1 MRNLPT
7 VLLTLALAFG
17 ITAPASAGDYDFWSD
32 ADFNHMTLNGIDA
45 FAVAVDDV
53 TPYLERHGVTTESLK
68 NLVEAR
74 LRENGVSVI
83 PMDALKQQED
93 AAVLHVKVR
102 TNRDRMWFYFYGL
115 SLNVKQKIPLN
126 NSAGGFV
133 AQTIWTT
140 GRTGTFRPSEARYLN
155 DYLNELLVDFTREYR
170 GQNAATAAR

>member
-7 VLLTLALAFG
+7 LLLYTTLALFAG
-17 ITAPASAGDYDFWSD
+17 TPAVAGEDYWSD

-45 FAVAVDDV
+45 FAVAVDEV
-53 TPYLERHGVTTESLK
+53 TPFLERHGVTTATLRTQ
-68 NLVEAR
+68 VETR
-74 LRENGVSVI
+74 LRENGVSVVS
-83 PMDALKQQED
+83 MEQLKRQPD
-93 AAVLHVKVR
+93 AAVLHVKLR

-126 NSAGGFV
+126 NAAGGFV
-133 AQTIWTT
+133 AQTIWTA

-155 DYLNELLVDFTREYR
+155 DYLNELLADFTTEYR